1 MGKEQKAVGWRLT
14 PGQLCDKP
22 ALALWDTLEEVAHV
36 AVIRELV

>member
-1 MGKEQKAVGWRLT
+1 MGKERKAVGWRLT
-14 PGQLCDKP
+14 PCQLRDKP